1 MEPAIFSGGHGFINI
16 SLVEADTEAVRL
28 GACDVAD
35 YMAPI
40 RSFSYSEG
48 VGTRREPMFRY
59 YFLVDGTELGYFTYP
74 LGSMLIHGKPRI
86 WGAGFRADLMKDR
99 FFTISAWEEEQDGI
113 TIARLDDG
121 KLDEEMDSCGS

>member
-1 MEPAIFSGGHGFINI
+1 MEPAIFSGGAGFINI

-35 YMAPI
+35 YMVPS
-40 RSFSYSEG
+40 REFRLNG
-48 VGTRREPMFRY
+48 NQRREPMFRY

-74 LGSMLIHGKPRI
+74 RGSMLIHDKPRV
-86 WGAGFRADLMKDR
+86 WDAGFRADLMKDR